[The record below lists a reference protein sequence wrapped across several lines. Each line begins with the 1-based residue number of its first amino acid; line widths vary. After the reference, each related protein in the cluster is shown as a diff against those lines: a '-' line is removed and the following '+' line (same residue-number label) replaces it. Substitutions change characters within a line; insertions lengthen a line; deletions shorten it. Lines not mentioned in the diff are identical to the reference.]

1 MKSRVFASAF
11 LLASLGFAQQQGQP
25 PPTAPPYGTPPTF
38 PEGRQS
44 PRQQMPPDQE
54 TQPSQGLSTAQ
65 VQQQIEQGLYSEPA
79 LANTNVSVKADESAV
94 VLTGTVDSE
103 KQHDLAVRIAQS
115 FAGDRQVVDK
125 IKIRQQT

>member
-11 LLASLGFAQQQGQP
+11 LLASLGFAQQQGLP
-25 PPTAPPYGTPPTF
+25 PPYGTPPTF
-38 PEGRQS
+38 PDGRQS

-79 LANTNVSVKADESAV
+79 LANTNVSVKTDESAV

>member
-1 MKSRVFASAF
+1 MKSVVFASAF
-11 LLASLGFAQQQGQP
+11 LLASLGFAQQQGLP

-79 LANTNVSVKADESAV
+79 LANTNVSVKADERAV

>member
-1 MKSRVFASAF
+1 
-11 LLASLGFAQQQGQP
+11 LN
-25 PPTAPPYGTPPTF
+25 
-38 PEGRQS
+38 
-44 PRQQMPPDQE
+44 
-54 TQPSQGLSTAQ
+54 
-65 VQQQIEQGLYSEPA
+65 SEPA

-125 IKIRQQT
+125 ITIRQQT

>member
-11 LLASLGFAQQQGQP
+11 LLASLGFAQQQGLP

-44 PRQQMPPDQE
+44 PRQQTPPDQE
-54 TQPSQGLSTAQ
+54 PQPSQGLSSAQ
-65 VQQQIEQGLYSEPA
+65 VQQQIQQSLNSEPA
-79 LANTNVSVKADESAV
+79 LADTNVGVKTDESAV

>member
-11 LLASLGFAQQQGQP
+11 LLASLGFAQQQGLP

-38 PEGRQS
+38 PQGRQS

-54 TQPSQGLSTAQ
+54 PQTSQGLSSAQ
-65 VQQQIEQGLYSEPA
+65 VQQQIQQSLNSEPA
-79 LANTNVSVKADESAV
+79 LANTNVGVKTDESAV

-115 FAGDRQVVDK
+115 FAGGRQVVDK

>member
-25 PPTAPPYGTPPTF
+25 PPAAPPYTPPTF
-38 PEGRQS
+38 PQGRQS

-54 TQPSQGLSTAQ
+54 PQPSQGLSSAQ
-65 VQQQIEQGLYSEPA
+65 VQQQIQQSLNSEPA
-79 LANTNVSVKADESAV
+79 LANTNVGVKTDESAV

>member
-1 MKSRVFASAF
+1 MKSVVFASAF
-11 LLASLGFAQQQGQP
+11 LLASLGFAQQQGLP

-38 PEGRQS
+38 PERRQS

-54 TQPSQGLSTAQ
+54 PQPSQGLSSAQ
-65 VQQQIEQGLYSEPA
+65 VQQQIQQSLNSEPA
-79 LANTNVSVKADESAV
+79 LANTNVGVKTDESAV

>member
-1 MKSRVFASAF
+1 MKSVVFASAF
-11 LLASLGFAQQQGQP
+11 LLASLGFAQQQGLP

-44 PRQQMPPDQE
+44 PGQQMPPDQE
-54 TQPSQGLSTAQ
+54 PQPSQGLSTAQ
-65 VQQQIEQGLYSEPA
+65 VQQQIEQGLNSEPA

-94 VLTGTVDSE
+94 VLIGTVDSE

>member
-11 LLASLGFAQQQGQP
+11 LLASLGFAQQQGMP
-25 PPTAPPYGTPPTF
+25 PPTAPPSGTPPTF

-54 TQPSQGLSTAQ
+54 PQPSQGLSTAQ
-65 VQQQIEQGLYSEPA
+65 VQQQIQQGLNSEPT
-79 LANTNVSVKADESAV
+79 LANTNVSVKTDESAV

>member
-1 MKSRVFASAF
+1 MKSRVLASAF
-11 LLASLGFAQQQGQP
+11 LLASLGFAQQQGLP

-38 PEGRQS
+38 PQGRQS

-54 TQPSQGLSTAQ
+54 PQPSQGLSSAQ
-65 VQQQIEQGLYSEPA
+65 VQQQIQQSLNSEPA
-79 LANTNVSVKADESAV
+79 LANTNVGVKTDESAV

>member
-1 MKSRVFASAF
+1 MKSVVFASAF
-11 LLASLGFAQQQGQP
+11 LASLGFAQQQGLP

>member
-1 MKSRVFASAF
+1 MKSVVFASAF
-11 LLASLGFAQQQGQP
+11 LLASLGFAQQQGLP

-54 TQPSQGLSTAQ
+54 PQPSQGLSTAQ
-65 VQQQIEQGLYSEPA
+65 VQQQIEQGLNSEPA

-94 VLTGTVDSE
+94 VLIGTVDSE

-115 FAGDRQVVDK
+115 FAGDRQIVDK

>member
-1 MKSRVFASAF
+1 MKSRVFPSAF
-11 LLASLGFAQQQGQP
+11 LLASLGFAQQQGLP

-54 TQPSQGLSTAQ
+54 PQPSQGLSSAQ
-65 VQQQIEQGLYSEPA
+65 VQQQIQQSLNSVPA
-79 LANTNVSVKADESAV
+79 LANTNVGVKTDESAV

>member
-1 MKSRVFASAF
+1 MKSRVLASAF
-11 LLASLGFAQQQGQP
+11 LLASLGFAQQQGLP
-25 PPTAPPYGTPPTF
+25 PPYGTPPTF

-79 LANTNVSVKADESAV
+79 LANTNVSVKADERAV

-125 IKIRQQT
+125 ITIRQQT

>member
-1 MKSRVFASAF
+1 MKSVVFASAF
-11 LLASLGFAQQQGQP
+11 LLASLGFAQQQGLP
-25 PPTAPPYGTPPTF
+25 PPIAPPYGTPPTF

-65 VQQQIEQGLYSEPA
+65 VQQQIEQGLNSEPA

-125 IKIRQQT
+125 ITIRQQT

>member
-1 MKSRVFASAF
+1 MKSVVFASAF
-11 LLASLGFAQQQGQP
+11 LLASLGFAQQQGLP
-25 PPTAPPYGTPPTF
+25 PPTAPPYGSPPTF

-79 LANTNVSVKADESAV
+79 LANTNVSVKADERAV

-125 IKIRQQT
+125 ITIRQQT

>member
-1 MKSRVFASAF
+1 MKSVVFASAF
-11 LLASLGFAQQQGQP
+11 LLASLGFAQQQGLP

-125 IKIRQQT
+125 ITIRQQT

>member
-1 MKSRVFASAF
+1 
-11 LLASLGFAQQQGQP
+11 
-25 PPTAPPYGTPPTF
+25 
-38 PEGRQS
+38 
-44 PRQQMPPDQE
+44 MPPDQE
-54 TQPSQGLSTAQ
+54 PQPSQGLSSVQ
-65 VQQQIEQGLYSEPA
+65 VQQQIQQSLNSEAA
-79 LANTNVSVKADESAV
+79 LANTNVSVKTDESAV

>member
-1 MKSRVFASAF
+1 MKSVVFASAF
-11 LLASLGFAQQQGQP
+11 LLASLGFAQQQGLP

-54 TQPSQGLSTAQ
+54 PQPSQGLSTAQ
-65 VQQQIEQGLYSEPA
+65 VQQQIEQGLNSEPA
-79 LANTNVSVKADESAV
+79 LANTNVSVKADERAV

-125 IKIRQQT
+125 ITIRQQT

>member
-1 MKSRVFASAF
+1 
-11 LLASLGFAQQQGQP
+11 
-25 PPTAPPYGTPPTF
+25 
-38 PEGRQS
+38 
-44 PRQQMPPDQE
+44 MPPDQE